1 MQLRP
6 GIKVPGLVMY
16 LLFNNLDPSFRR
28 FDFTHLDA
36 GQRVVNLLG
45 GRTHLLHSAWEA
57 DLFTVIYNLSD
68 RRDYGCRSA
77 EAALGKVFNFIQ
89 EHFPLLSLHTQIF
102 TGNVEDRAACDGWE
116 NAGGFW
122 CDQFIVF
129 CDKDQVGAA
138 CFLKFSF

>member
-77 EAALGKVFNFIQ
+77 EAALGKVFN
-89 EHFPLLSLHTQIF
+89 L
-102 TGNVEDRAACDGWE
+102 DRKS
-116 NAGGFW
+116 
-122 CDQFIVF
+122 V
-129 CDKDQVGAA
+129 V
-138 CFLKFSF
+138 